1 MDAAELIDA
10 ALSSGLEPLA
20 RELRRI
26 ETEVDPDGAR
36 FPRFKQSDDATAL
49 LLRKAP

>member
-1 MDAAELIDA
+1 METTALIDA
-10 ALSSGLEPLA
+10 ALASGLEPLA

-26 ETEVDPDGAR
+26 ETEIDPDGAL
-36 FPRFKQSDDATAL
+36 FPRFKGGDDATAL